1 MFGIKYNSYIHLMLE
16 NVFYIN
22 LKHRKDR
29 KRHVEKEL
37 KKLKWK
43 YTRFNAVKNNDG
55 RLGCSMSHLKLLQMA
70 KEQNLEYIVIIEDDI
85 QFKDHDKYNQMLKRF
100 IDKKIHFDVLMLAGN
115 IRPPIERIDNETMR
129 IHKSFTTT
137 GYIVKKHY
145 YDTLINNVKRGV
157 NGLLTM
163 PAVRNRFEIDVNWFE
178 LQARDKWFLLY
189 PRTVSQMPDYSDI
202 EKRMVS
208 YDHLMLD

>member
-1 MFGIKYNSYIHLMLE
+1 
-16 NVFYIN
+16 
-22 LKHRKDR
+22 
-29 KRHVEKEL
+29 
-37 KKLKWK
+37 
-43 YTRFNAVKNNDG
+43 
-55 RLGCSMSHLKLLQMA
+55 
-70 KEQNLEYIVIIEDDI
+70 
-85 QFKDHDKYNQMLKRF
+85 MLKRF